1 MATTEF
7 DVLIDNL
14 CEEAFPII
22 DDILFY
28 HPYTDARDMINYL
41 CEDMN
46 ISQFHASHVY
56 GAYLVNNKHKELY
69 DNQEIHSKKST
80 RLQGTN

>member
-28 HPYTDARDMINYL
+28 HPYTDARDMVNYL

-69 DNQEIHSKKST
+69 DIQNVSSKNSR
-80 RLQGTN
+80 RLQ

>member
-7 DVLIDNL
+7 DVIMDNL

-28 HPYTDARDMINYL
+28 HPKTDARDMINYL

-46 ISQFHASHVY
+46 VSQFHASHIW
-56 GAYLVNNKHKELY
+56 GAYLINKKHKELY
-69 DNQEIHSKKST
+69 DNQEIPSKTSG
-80 RLQGTN
+80 RLRGAN